1 VARQALG
8 GSRHSIKAERNDLL
22 ATLLSVFLCKALPS
36 KCQTSPP
43 DEPLLNW
50 HLAASSKTASLAG
63 EPVLC
68 RAAAEAANSPILREA
83 LQWFQREK
91 QWINEQHTQLCRIPA
106 ATFFEQKR
114 AEWMLSQFRA
124 IGWSARIDRAGNV
137 IAQPVE
143 NRQGPFVA
151 LTAHLDT
158 VLAPRNSEE
167 VFVSSDGRL
176 RGPGVA
182 DNGAGLAALLAIARV
197 VASFPGLEEAFRR
210 LVLIANVGEEGEGN
224 LSGMRYLCRQS
235 STGGKIEAF
244 LILDGP
250 NSEHITSQALASR
263 RFDITVTGPGG
274 HSWSDYGI
282 ANPVHALSRAITYF
296 TEHRL
301 PGNAT
306 PRSSFNFGIL
316 EGGSSINSIPTE
328 ARTKVDIRSES
339 AAKLDQFADLLTDS
353 VERALDA
360 ENDWAT
366 GGKVT
371 AKIKE
376 IGSRPGGRL
385 PDDAAILQCVRAVD
399 TCLGIRSHLDCA
411 STDANIPLS
420 MGLPALA
427 IGAGGQ
433 GGGAH
438 TLREWF
444 HPDGREL
451 GLKRILL
458 TVFLLAADLPGALRG
473 ASRNGG

>member
-1 VARQALG
+1 
-8 GSRHSIKAERNDLL
+8 
-22 ATLLSVFLCKALPS
+22 
-36 KCQTSPP
+36 
-43 DEPLLNW
+43 
-50 HLAASSKTASLAG
+50 LAASSKTASLTTDAAALAR
-63 EPVLC
+63 V
-68 RAAAEAANSPILREA
+68 AAEAAKSAILRDA

-137 IAQPVE
+137 IAQPAE
-143 NRQGPFVA
+143 NRQGPYVA

-158 VLAPRNSEE
+158 VLAPRNAEE
-167 VFVSSDGRL
+167 VFVGSDGRL
-176 RGPGVA
+176 HGPGVA

-197 VASFPGLEEAFRR
+197 VASFPGLEEAFRK

-250 NSEHITSQALASR
+250 NNDHITSQALASR

-296 TEHRL
+296 GEHLGAHRP
-301 PGNAT
+301 PGNGS

-339 AAKLDQFADLLTDS
+339 AAKLDELADLLTSS

-360 ENDWAT
+360 ENERAT
-366 GGKVT
+366 GGKVN

-385 PDDAAILQCVRAVD
+385 AEDAAILQYVRAVD
-399 TCLGIRSHLDCA
+399 TCLSIRSHLDCA

-420 MGLPALA
+420 MGLPALS

-438 TLREWF
+438 TPREWF

-458 TVFLLAADLPGALRG
+458 TVFLLAADHPAAIPDLSRIGG
-473 ASRNGG
+473 TSRNGG

>member
-1 VARQALG
+1 M
-8 GSRHSIKAERNDLL
+8 SD
-22 ATLLSVFLCKALPS
+22 P
-36 KCQTSPP
+36 
-43 DEPLLNW
+43 
-50 HLAASSKTASLAG
+50 ASLAR
-63 EPVLC
+63 VVAD
-68 RAAAEAANSPILREA
+68 AAKSPILRDA

-91 QWINEQHTQLCRIPA
+91 QWINEQHLQLCRIPA

-114 AEWMLSQFRA
+114 AEWMLAQFRA
-124 IGWSARIDRAGNV
+124 LGWSARIDRAGNV
-137 IAQPVE
+137 IAQPIE
-143 NRQGPFVA
+143 NRQGPYVA

-158 VLAPRNSEE
+158 VLAPRNGDEI
-167 VFVSSDGRL
+167 FVSSDGRL
-176 RGPGVA
+176 HGPGVA
-182 DNGAGLAALLAIARV
+182 DNGAGLAALLAIARMV
-197 VASFPGLEEAFRR
+197 ESFPGLDDVFRR
-210 LVLIANVGEEGEGN
+210 LVLVANVGEEGEGN

-250 NSEHITSQALASR
+250 NNDHITSKALASR

-296 TEHRL
+296 SDHLSTHRL
-301 PGNAT
+301 PGNGA

-339 AAKLDQFADLLTDS
+339 AAKLDEFADLLTSS
-353 VERALDA
+353 VERAIYL

-399 TCLGIRSHLDCA
+399 TSLGIRSHLDCA

-420 MGLPALA
+420 MGLPALS

-444 HPDGREL
+444 HSDAREL

-458 TVFLLAADLPGALRG
+458 TVFLLAADLPTGIPDTA
-473 ASRNGG
+473 RNGGGAARNGG